1 MAISQRPNVFV
12 AESGQTTD
20 IGTLMLGGQ
29 SANGLSCVGIGVS
42 TNEAGT
48 TDAMP
53 PEEAP

>member
-1 MAISQRPNVFV
+1 VFL
-12 AESGQTTD
+12 ADSGQAMD

-29 SANGLSCVGIGVS
+29 SANGISCVGIGVR

-48 TDAMP
+48 TEAMP